1 MQGKPLFVSIDSDQ
15 ATKLGEVAEA
25 AVNAAAIDDI
35 DRGLILVR
43 LLKEAGFDVYKVDRR
58 YRWRLPQSDLY

>member
-1 MQGKPLFVSIDSDQ
+1 MRDDKPLGASMQ
-15 ATKLGEVAEA
+15 NEEAMTLGRIAAEA
-25 AVNAAAIDDI
+25 GGKRSDVGDPI

-58 YRWRLPQSDLY
+58 YGR